1 LKKDS
6 EKEGVTRDL
15 VQWRRSRSRSRKKG
29 KKEKKKKKEEK

>member
-15 VQWRRSRSRSRKKG
+15 VQWRRSRSRSRRKG